1 MLKLKKCVTS
11 WSTAVCANATC
22 YPKENPMDAPNRLT
36 WSPCCILVRAVPGRR
51 FWRKSG
57 LCFGRGRTAS
67 GQQKAWFWFRKLL
80 VVSSLM
86 FKEHAVHNAV
96 NIIWMKRF
104 RLSSEQ
110 VLCRFFDQAP
120 TCSTQ
125 ERYVKY
131 YPGMLLFSSF
141 PTSCCMGLTCFSAIS
156 DNRCGTGEQFWRV
169 SPFLPK
175 MCLCWKLV
183 LDFFLILPS
192 VHKSPSLYT
201 CISNMCK
208 VRGGTCSKFATKG
221 VIKRINMYS
230 CSSIDPRK
238 GRALQQCHKKICGKP

>member
-169 SPFLPK
+169 SPFLP
-175 MCLCWKLV
+175 V
-183 LDFFLILPS
+183 LKVGFGFFFDPALRPQKPLTVYMYIKHVQS
-192 VHKSPSLYT
+192 K
-201 CISNMCK
+201 
-208 VRGGTCSKFATKG
+208 GGTCSKFATKG

>member
-1 MLKLKKCVTS
+1 MLKLKKCVTF

-51 FWRKSG
+51 GWQKSG

-110 VLCRFFDQAP
+110 VLCRFSDQAP
-120 TCSTQ
+120 NCSTQ

-141 PTSCCMGLTCFSAIS
+141 PTSCLHGSHMFFGNFGQPLWHGRTILTREPLFAK
-156 DNRCGTGEQFWRV
+156 NVPVLKVGFGFFW
-169 SPFLPK
+169 
-175 MCLCWKLV
+175 
-183 LDFFLILPS
+183 ILPS

-201 CISNMCK
+201 CISNMSE